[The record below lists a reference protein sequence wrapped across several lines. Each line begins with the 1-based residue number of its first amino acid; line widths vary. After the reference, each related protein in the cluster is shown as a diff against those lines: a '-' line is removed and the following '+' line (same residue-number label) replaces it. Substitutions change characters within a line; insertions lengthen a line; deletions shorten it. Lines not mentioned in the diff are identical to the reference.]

1 MGAGSVTAFDKA
13 WGVVKA
19 KPYYGNDSVDGD
31 RCDVCVGPL
40 EPPLFQRKDGSIVCS
55 MCEDFE

>member
-1 MGAGSVTAFDKA
+1 MTSFNTA

-19 KPYYGNDSVDGD
+19 KPYYGSVGD
-31 RCDVCVGPL
+31 RDRCEVCVGPL
-40 EPPLFQRKDGSIVCS
+40 EPPLFKRKDGSIVCS

>member
-1 MGAGSVTAFDKA
+1 MTAFDKA